1 MKKFKKKIY
10 KYFKIL
16 SFLSIVLI
24 ILSIIAIVYADNAIE
39 KSAKGQ
45 LYSNS
50 DSIKSNKVGLLLGT
64 SKYIAR
70 NRTNFFYKYRID
82 AAIEL
87 FKKGKIKAVLVS
99 GDNRKKTYNEPNDI
113 KNDLIAGGIP
123 DSVIYLDYAGF
134 RTYDSM
140 IRAYKV
146 FGQSKFTV
154 ISQKFHN
161 ERAIYIAKKLGL
173 DVVGFNAKDVVQYST
188 FKTKVREKF
197 ARVKVLWDLFTSAK
211 PKFLGEPVKI
221 K

>member
-24 ILSIIAIVYADNAIE
+24 ILSIIAIVYADNTIE
-39 KSAKGQ
+39 KSAKGL
-45 LYSNS
+45 LYSDS

-99 GDNRKKTYNEPNDI
+99 GDNRKKTYNEPNNI

-197 ARVKVLWDLFTSAK
+197 ARVKVFWDLFTSAK
-211 PKFLGEPVKI
+211 PKFLGEPVHI